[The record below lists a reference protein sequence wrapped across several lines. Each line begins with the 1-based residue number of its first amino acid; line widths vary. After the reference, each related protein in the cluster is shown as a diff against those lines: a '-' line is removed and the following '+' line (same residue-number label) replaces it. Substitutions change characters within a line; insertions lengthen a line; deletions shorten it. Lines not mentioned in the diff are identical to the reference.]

1 MPVERRHS
9 DAPKLDSNS
18 DVTVI
23 HYLGDFVPAM
33 HGKGRG
39 GVGVGLPLI
48 RYGA

>member
-23 HYLGDFVPAM
+23 RYLGDFMPAM
-33 HGKGRG
+33 HGKGR
-39 GVGVGLPLI
+39 VGVRGRLTVN
-48 RYGA
+48 